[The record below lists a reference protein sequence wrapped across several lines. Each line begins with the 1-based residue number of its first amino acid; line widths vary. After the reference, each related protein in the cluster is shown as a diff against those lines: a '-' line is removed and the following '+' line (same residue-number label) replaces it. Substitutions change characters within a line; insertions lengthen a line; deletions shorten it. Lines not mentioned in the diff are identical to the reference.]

1 MEDAILRYQKN
12 RRLESHRWEVFLKY
26 LSYGGV
32 DVGPKMFGGMDER
45 ELQQLDNE
53 QILVTR
59 GQASIAQDRSDLEID
74 FNAVVK
80 GYL

>member
-1 MEDAILRYQKN
+1 M
-12 RRLESHRWEVFLKY
+12 
-26 LSYGGV
+26 
-32 DVGPKMFGGMDER
+32 DVGPKMFGGMDKR
-45 ELQQLDNE
+45 ELQQLDSE

-59 GQASIAQDRSDLEID
+59 GQASIAQERVDLVID

>member
-12 RRLESHRWEVFLKY
+12 RRLESDRREVFLKY

-45 ELQQLDNE
+45 ELQQLDSE
-53 QILVTR
+53 QILVTQ
-59 GQASIAQDRSDLEID
+59 GQASIAQERSDMEVD
-74 FNAVVK
+74 FDVVVR